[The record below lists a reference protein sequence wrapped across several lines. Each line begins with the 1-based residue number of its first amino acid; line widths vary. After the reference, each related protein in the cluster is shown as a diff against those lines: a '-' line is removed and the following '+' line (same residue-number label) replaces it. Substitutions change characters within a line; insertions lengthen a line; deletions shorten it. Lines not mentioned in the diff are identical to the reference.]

1 MLPAD
6 TSDAAD
12 PAKVETLNNPAVL
25 RTLAFTVKV
34 TEPLLPPMVVTV
46 IVRVP
51 GTPRTTVTVID
62 VVVVAPIDVTTSFTV
77 PVAAGTVPP
86 GTKFVPVS
94 VTVTIW
100 PATPDDGV
108 IPENVGC
115 ATDEMRHAWRLSVRP
130 PIRPPAID
138 IKVAGSR
145 NWPLKALKSPP
156 RSAAVGTYACTERPE
171 AS

>member
-1 MLPAD
+1 MVSFPLSATSRFPETSPVNPRGESNRALVPVASVLPAD

-51 GTPRTTVTVID
+51 GAPRTTVTVID

-86 GTKFVPVS
+86 GTQFVPVS
-94 VTVTIW
+94 VTVTLW
-100 PATPDDGV
+100 AATPDH
-108 IPENVGC
+108 E
-115 ATDEMRHAWRLSVRP
+115 
-130 PIRPPAID
+130 
-138 IKVAGSR
+138 
-145 NWPLKALKSPP
+145 
-156 RSAAVGTYACTERPE
+156 
-171 AS
+171 